1 MQTLPFSEFLDAL
14 RDKDFGVG
22 LHEYMAAG
30 RLLEHWDQTN
40 RSELRNSLAA
50 LIARREDE
58 VQTIRRLFD
67 EFYPEQPETPVVQ
80 SDEKS
85 DKGGDTGRRW
95 LWAAAAVLVIVGAV
109 LAGRT
114 ILITPPTSG
123 ATTTGAE
130 APSTGPVDAAAR
142 ITGEIFVD
150 PLAAPPAVDLPSP
163 PFRRNLSALAFMGLV
178 AFALTALPLWW
189 SQMREATRRWTTE
202 AWGVSLAALP
212 GPFHAD
218 FKLKDLETRLPRA
231 DIEEAATILGRSFHA
246 ADAQRTG
253 TLDVMRTLHA
263 TIGAGMRPHLIF
275 KARRRMQPIL
285 VLQDV
290 SQSMT
295 VHTRRV
301 DGLIHDLSRQGI
313 AIERWFFDGDIS
325 RPATRRHGPPMPL
338 ETLLRRRDDGPVMML
353 GTGLGLAA
361 SLSGSDLGWL
371 DALRLQSRRVWVN
384 PVSDPSLWP
393 KALLRLPVP
402 AVAMTRGGLLQAS
415 RKLTQDDRTAFRSVD
430 RAPRIVTAAHV
441 EQLRRLACL
450 VPHPTVDLLEL
461 LRQRFA
467 PEIPE
472 SAVLRTAGPLA
483 TAGNQPLRLPDEDIR
498 ALLADVRAHQPALE
512 ARVRSYLLKVLADSE
527 PVPGSAAH
535 LRWQASVAMQRVQLA
550 DAQGG
555 DASASI
561 DTLRALHHGPLWEE
575 IREMVARQ
583 PARSAPTAQLRA
595 SVHADRATDEPP
607 PIAFRWTPPGWRV
620 TALATAAGVLV
631 VLGAIASGSL
641 VNASAHLDDAYL
653 LEYVDAS
660 AGGPGAV
667 RIRRPAGNGAPD
679 TVRLYRGA
687 SPVGDT
693 ITLSGIG
700 PVTVTIEAGASA
712 AIYQV
717 RASLPTG
724 ALALSNTLWAP
735 SILVVI
741 DARPWAN
748 VTITSAEAGLAFTH
762 SQTTPFGV
770 RIPAGT
776 YTVALENQGLNPS
789 TTEPMVVA
797 QDRSRSFT
805 FTMPGFNLDQT
816 LQQLGVGTLPPRSS
830 RKSP

>member
-40 RSELRNSLAA
+40 RAELRNSLAA

-67 EFYPEQPETPVVQ
+67 EFYPEATIVDPPPPPPPPKT
-80 SDEKS
+80 D
-85 DKGGDTGRRW
+85 RRW
-95 LWAAAAVLVIVGAV
+95 LWAAAAALVVVAALLVGW
-109 LAGRT
+109 T
-114 ILITPPTSG
+114 ILKPPPTS
-123 ATTTGAE
+123 AVTTTGVE
-130 APSTGPVDAAAR
+130 TPSTLPPVTATPTTVDLIA
-142 ITGEIFVD
+142 D
-150 PLAAPPAVDLPSP
+150 PLAAPPAIDLPSP
-163 PFRRNLSALAFMGLV
+163 PFQRNVSALALMGLAV
-178 AFALTALPLWW
+178 FALTALPLWW

-231 DIEEAATILGRSFHA
+231 DIEEAATILGRSFHTR
-246 ADAQRTG
+246 DEQRSG
-253 TLDVMRTLHA
+253 TLDVRRTRHA
-263 TIGAGMRPHLIF
+263 TIRAGMRPHLIF

-290 SQSMT
+290 SQSMA

-325 RPATRRHGPPMPL
+325 RPATRRHGPPIPL

-361 SLSGSDLGWL
+361 SLSGNDLGWL
-371 DALRLQSRRVWVN
+371 DALRQQSRRVWVN

-430 RAPRIVTAAHV
+430 RAPRVVTAAHV
-441 EQLRRLACL
+441 EQLRRLASL

-472 SAVLRTAGPLA
+472 SAVLRAAGPLA
-483 TAGNQPLRLPDEDIR
+483 SAGNQPLRLPDDEIR
-498 ALLADVRAHQPALE
+498 ELLADVRAHHPALE

-527 PVPGSAAH
+527 PIPGSAAH
-535 LRWQASVAMQRVQLA
+535 LRWQASVALQRVQLA
-550 DAQGG
+550 DVQGG

-561 DTLRALHHGPLWEE
+561 ETLRALHQGPLWEE

-595 SVHADRATDEPP
+595 NVRADKSADEPP

-620 TALATAAGVLV
+620 TALATAAGVV
-631 VLGAIASGSL
+631 GVLGAMATGSF
-641 VNASAHLDDAYL
+641 VSASAHLEDAYQV
-653 LEYVDAS
+653 EYVDS
-660 AGGPGAV
+660 PGGGPGAV
-667 RIRRPAGNGAPD
+667 RIRRLVTNGAPE
-679 TVRLYRGA
+679 TVRLYRGS
-687 SPVGDT
+687 SPAGDV
-693 ITLSGIG
+693 ITLSGVD
-700 PVTVTIEAGASA
+700 PVTVPIEAGTPA

-717 RASLPTG
+717 RASMPTG

-735 SILVVI
+735 SFLVVV

-748 VTITSAEAGLAFTH
+748 VTITSAEAGLAFAH

-776 YTVALENQGLNPS
+776 YSVALENQGLNPAS
-789 TTEPMVVA
+789 TERMVVA
-797 QDRSRSFT
+797 QDGSRSFT
-805 FTMPGFNLDQT
+805 FTMPGFNLDRT
-816 LQQLGVGTLPPRSS
+816 LQQLGVGPPPRSS
-830 RKSP
+830 KKSP

>member
-30 RLLEHWDQTN
+30 RLLQHWDQTN
-40 RSELRNSLAA
+40 RAELRNSLAA

-58 VQTIRRLFD
+58 VETIRRLFD
-67 EFYPEQPETPVVQ
+67 EFYPEAPKTIVKPPETPP
-80 SDEKS
+80 ETR
-85 DKGGDTGRRW
+85 GNTGRRW
-95 LWAAAAVLVIVGAV
+95 LWAAAAVLVIVAAV
-109 LAGRT
+109 LVDRT
-114 ILITPPTSG
+114 VLNPPVDSTVSPTVTDGPPTDP
-123 ATTTGAE
+123 AETIRPTTVELVA
-130 APSTGPVDAAAR
+130 
-142 ITGEIFVD
+142 D

-163 PFRRNLSALAFMGLV
+163 PSRRNLSALALMGLAV
-178 AFALTALPLWW
+178 FALTALPLWW

-202 AWGVSLAALP
+202 AWGASLAALP

-246 ADAQRTG
+246 RDEQRSG

-263 TIGAGMRPHLIF
+263 TIRAGMRPHLIF
-275 KARRRMQPIL
+275 KARRRLQPIL

-290 SQSMT
+290 SQSMA

-325 RPATRRHGPPMPL
+325 RPATRRYGPPMPL
-338 ETLLRRRDDGPVMML
+338 ETLLRRRDDGPVMIL

-361 SLSGSDLGWL
+361 SLSGNDLGWL
-371 DALRLQSRRVWVN
+371 DALRQQSRRVWVN

-430 RAPRIVTAAHV
+430 RAPRVVTAAHV
-441 EQLRRLACL
+441 EQLRRLASL

-483 TAGNQPLRLPDEDIR
+483 TAGNQPLRLPDEEIR
-498 ALLADVRAHQPALE
+498 DLLADVRAHQPALE

-527 PVPGSAAH
+527 PAPGSAAH
-535 LRWQASVAMQRVQLA
+535 MRWQASVALQRVQLA
-550 DAQGG
+550 DVQGG

-561 DTLRALHHGPLWEE
+561 ETLRALHQGPLWEE

-583 PARSAPTAQLRA
+583 PARSAPSAQLRA
-595 SVHADRATDEPP
+595 SVRADKAADEPP
-607 PIAFRWTPPGWRV
+607 SIAFRWTPPGWRV

-631 VLGAIASGSL
+631 VLGAMASGSF
-641 VNASAHLDDAYL
+641 VNASAHLDDAYQ

-667 RIRRPAGNGAPD
+667 RIRRLVDNGAPD
-679 TVRLYRGA
+679 TVRLYRGS
-687 SPVGDT
+687 SPAGDV
-693 ITLSGIG
+693 ITLSGLA
-700 PVTVTIEAGASA
+700 PVTVPIEAGTPA

-735 SILVVI
+735 SVLVVI

-748 VTITSAEAGLAFTH
+748 VTITSAEAGVNFAH

-770 RIPAGT
+770 RIPAGA
-776 YTVALENQGLNPS
+776 YTVALENQGLNPAS
-789 TTEPMVVA
+789 TERLVVA
-797 QDRSRSFT
+797 QDGSRSFT

-816 LQQLGVGTLPPRSS
+816 LQQLGVVTTPPRSS
-830 RKSP
+830 KKTP